1 VIRTKT
7 IRTIEI
13 IRIKTIRTI
22 EIIKIKTMSIK
33 TPRAPAPSASPSRPA
48 IMRKGRLAARRP
60 ATGMID
66 PLAGRQPANCCVIE
80 DRLAGR
86 QAAVTN
92 VGLATGVI
100 SAGMNGPVASIS
112 TFTSTSIST
121 NTSINTS
128 IGTLPTSRVGMNA
141 GEEGAIK
148 NQAPLA

>member
-13 IRIKTIRTI
+13 IKMTIRTI

-33 TPRAPAPSASPSRPA
+33 TPRAPAPASPSRPS
-48 IMRKGRLAARRP
+48 IMRKVRLAARR
-60 ATGMID
+60 AAKGVID
-66 PLAGRQPANCCVIE
+66 HLAGRQPAGCCVIE